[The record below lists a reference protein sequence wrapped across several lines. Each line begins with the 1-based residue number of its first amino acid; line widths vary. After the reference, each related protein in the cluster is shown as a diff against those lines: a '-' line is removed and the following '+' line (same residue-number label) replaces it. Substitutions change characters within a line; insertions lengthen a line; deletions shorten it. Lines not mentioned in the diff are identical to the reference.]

1 MNENVAVAAMLG
13 FMGGMLFAL
22 FVNSG
27 QDKRKTE
34 RITRA
39 LDRLVDEVERP

>member
-13 FMGGMLFAL
+13 FCAGMLFAL
-22 FVNSG
+22 FVNAG
-27 QDKRKTE
+27 NEKRRTE

-39 LDRLVDEVERP
+39 VDRLVDEVERP